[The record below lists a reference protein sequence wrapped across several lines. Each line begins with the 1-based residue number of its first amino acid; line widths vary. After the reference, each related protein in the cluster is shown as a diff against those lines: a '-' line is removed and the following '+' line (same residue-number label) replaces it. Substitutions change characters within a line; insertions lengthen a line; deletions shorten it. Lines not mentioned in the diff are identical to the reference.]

1 MALNEKDLPELLAD
15 DLDGHFKQLVS
26 TYQHRLYGFALR
38 QTGRP
43 DDAEDIVQEAFIRAY
58 YALTDYSQER
68 IHMLRLQPWLYK
80 ITLNVLHVRM
90 RKSGL
95 QSVPLDMSEDSIALE
110 VEGDWRDQPE
120 VIVADSEFLRE
131 LESLVLTL
139 PERYRAVVNLY
150 YFEGHSYREIAE
162 LLAQPIGTVKSQ
174 LYRGTQLLRLAMRI
188 REDEVS

>member
-43 DDAEDIVQEAFIRAY
+43 EDAEDIVQEAFIRAY

-95 QSVPLDMSEDSIALE
+95 QSVPLDMSEDSTALE

-120 VIVADSEFLRE
+120 VIVADSEFLHE

-139 PERYRAVVNLY
+139 PERYRTVVNLY